1 MKDLFFG
8 FAGSA
13 FMVSS
18 LIDMRKRIDLCEK
31 CREFIRENGHI
42 KKGAKRMKIVEQ
54 LGISPTPWKQGEWVP
69 YCENN
74 IVRCDYNRKD
84 GTPSTRIVA
93 ECNATFST
101 EQARIDAHLI
111 AAAPELYEA
120 LATFLNCAE
129 KEGQFTTE
137 SGMSIA
143 MDMARKALKKA
154 GGER

>member
-1 MKDLFFG
+1 MKTL
-8 FAGSA
+8 
-13 FMVSS
+13 
-18 LIDMRKRIDLCEK
+18 E
-31 CREFIRENGHI
+31 E
-42 KKGAKRMKIVEQ
+42 
-54 LGISPTPWKQGEWVP
+54 LGISPAPWKQGEWVP

-101 EQARIDAHLI
+101 EQARIDARLI

-120 LATFLNCAE
+120 LAALLNCAE
-129 KEGQFTTE
+129 KEAPFTTE

-143 MDMARKALKKA
+143 MDMARKAIEKA
-154 GGER
+154 GGAE